1 MRIAQT
7 TLGIRNR
14 QFTLHLDYGGDDMN
28 RSSLFVQGFLAGA
41 GLVIAGLAGIAALAR
56 GARSWRRVPDAPNYA
71 YLR

>member
-1 MRIAQT
+1 LLKQRSAFEIVGSRGIST
-7 TLGIRNR
+7 TV
-14 QFTLHLDYGGDDMN
+14 GDDMN
-28 RSSLFVQGFLAGA
+28 RSSLFVHGFLAGA

>member
-14 QFTLHLDYGGDDMN
+14 QFTRYLDYHGDDMN
-28 RSSLFVQGFLAGA
+28 RSSLFVHGFLAGA

-56 GARSWRRVPDAPNYA
+56 GARSWRRVPDTPNYA